1 MFHGLSMELEK
12 SFARNGHRAVGLQQ
26 RGSLGLVRTTW
37 ELNADPLKLM
47 NHILKNVDKELPVR
61 LL

>member
-1 MFHGLSMELEK
+1 MELEK
-12 SFARNGHRAVGLQQ
+12 SIARNGHRAVGLQQ